1 MPGKI
6 HAMISTIVNERAK
19 GNPSLES
26 STRTKLILKGI
37 DPSKYTE
44 KSEDDPLI
52 IEKLQ
57 KCASE
62 MGITLKV

>member
-1 MPGKI
+1 MSGKI
-6 HAMISTIVNERAK
+6 HSMISTIINERAK

-37 DPSKYTE
+37 DPSNFSE
-44 KSEDDPLI
+44 KSEDDPVI
-52 IEKLQ
+52 IEKLL
-57 KCASE
+57 KVASD